1 MSEEK
6 KKNCEVF
13 FNPPAKILVVDDSQL
28 NRSFVVNSFQLPN
41 YAIISAVD
49 AQDGISKAKSFLPE
63 LILLDVMM
71 PVMNGHEAC
80 AKLKG
85 NKDTADIPVILLTA
99 VADRVTTSTYTH
111 RDMLESEAEDY
122 MPKPVEPKELLEL
135 IKNWLNK

>member
-1 MSEEK
+1 MSEK
-6 KKNCEVF
+6 KKILLIDDDPDFVEAVKVIVENGGYEVKV
-13 FNPPAKILVVDDSQL
+13 AYDGQEGLE
-28 NRSFVVNSFQLPN
+28 
-41 YAIISAVD
+41 AVEEEKPD
-49 AQDGISKAKSFLPE
+49 
-63 LILLDVMM
+63 LIVLDVMM

-99 VADRVTTSTYTH
+99 VADRVTTSKYTH

-122 MPKPVEPKELLEL
+122 MPKPIEPKELLEL